1 MFFYHGLMN
10 GLIYGTI
17 RHIYHKIMPNL
28 ALKEALNLF
37 TDALKKKGKSIN
49 TIVAYKGDINQLIDF
64 LSKKQITEVQSIGP
78 GEIEDF
84 KKDLTENGYTA
95 KSVSRKLNSIKNF
108 FSFLKDEGKISLDPS
123 SEVKHPKYE
132 NDIPKI
138 LKPIEYRSLRDACR
152 NDIRA
157 TAIVE
162 LMLQAGL
169 RIKEIENLKLDNI
182 KENEVV
188 IESYESH
195 SQREVPLNNSAKKA
209 LKRYL
214 DEVRGESKVKNV
226 FITKT
231 GRVLLARNIR
241 SLLNRY
247 FNKAD
252 IKGIKVND
260 LRNTFI
266 VFQLKAGV
274 PLDVVSQIVG
284 HKRIST
290 TEKYL
295 ELIDSKEESR
305 GIKLREL

>member
-1 MFFYHGLMN
+1 MS
-10 GLIYGTI
+10 
-17 RHIYHKIMPNL
+17 NL
-28 ALKEALNLF
+28 ALNDALNLF
-37 TDALKKKGKSIN
+37 ADTLNKKGKSTN
-49 TIVAYKGDINQLIDF
+49 TIVAYKGDINQLISF
-64 LSKKQITEVQSIGP
+64 LAKQQINSVEQIQAK
-78 GEIEDF
+78 EIESF

-108 FSFLKDEGKISLDPS
+108 FSFLKNEKKIENDPS
-123 SEVKHPKYE
+123 SEIKHPKYE
-132 NDIPKI
+132 NDVPKI

-152 NDIRA
+152 NDVRA

-169 RIKEIENLKLDNI
+169 RIKEIENLKMDQV
-182 KENEVV
+182 KENEIV

-195 SQREVPLNNSAKKA
+195 SQREVPLNNSAKTA
-209 LKRYL
+209 LKRYIS
-214 DEVRGESKVKNV
+214 EIRGESKSKNV

-231 GRVLLARNIR
+231 NRVLLARNIR

-247 FNKAD
+247 FNRAD

-266 VFQLKAGV
+266 VFQLKSGV
-274 PLDVVSQIVG
+274 PIDVVSQVVG

-295 ELIDSKEESR
+295 ELIDNKEESR
-305 GIKLREL
+305 GIRLKEL

>member
-1 MFFYHGLMN
+1 MSDLSIEN
-10 GLIYGTI
+10 
-17 RHIYHKIMPNL
+17 
-28 ALKEALNLF
+28 ALGLF
-37 TDALKKKGKSIN
+37 TAALARNGKSTN
-49 TIVAYKGDINQLIDF
+49 TIVAYKGDLNQIISF
-64 LSKKQITEVQSIGP
+64 LNKRFQITSIEAVTP
-78 GEIEDF
+78 EHIEAF
-84 KKDLTENGYTA
+84 KKDLDANEYTA
-95 KSVSRKLNSIKNF
+95 KSISRKLNSIKNF
-108 FSFLKDEGKISLDPS
+108 FSFLKNEGVITIDPS
-123 SEVKHPKYE
+123 TEVKHPKYE

-138 LKPIEYRSLRDACR
+138 LKPTEYRSLRDACR
-152 NDIRA
+152 NDSRT

-182 KENEVV
+182 KDNEVV

-195 SQREVPLNNSAKKA
+195 PVRSIPLNNSAKLA

-214 DEVRGESKVKNV
+214 EDGRYPTRVKNV
-226 FITKT
+226 FVTKT
-231 GRVLLARNIR
+231 GHTLLARNIR

-247 FNKAD
+247 FEKSD
-252 IKGIKVND
+252 IKGLKVND

-274 PLDVVSQIVG
+274 PIDVVSQVVG

-295 ELIDSKEESR
+295 ELIDNKEESR
-305 GIKLREL
+305 GIKLKEL

>member
-1 MFFYHGLMN
+1 MS
-10 GLIYGTI
+10 
-17 RHIYHKIMPNL
+17 NL
-28 ALKEALNLF
+28 ALNDALNLF
-37 TDALKKKGKSIN
+37 TDTLKKKGKSIN
-49 TIVAYKGDINQLIDF
+49 TIVAYKGDINQLAIF
-64 LSKKQITEVQSIGP
+64 LAKKQVTNVEAVSIK
-78 GEIEDF
+78 EIEEF

-108 FSFLKDEGKISLDPS
+108 FSFLKDEGKVAIDPS
-123 SEVKHPKYE
+123 GDVKHPKYE

-157 TAIVE
+157 SAIVE

-169 RIKEIENLKLDNI
+169 RIKEIENLKMEDI
-182 KENEVV
+182 KENGIVV
-188 IESYESH
+188 ESYESH
-195 SQREVPLNNSAKKA
+195 PQREVPLNNSAKVA
-209 LKRYL
+209 LKKYL
-214 DEVRGESKVKNV
+214 DEVRANNSKNKNV

-274 PLDVVSQIVG
+274 PLDVVSQVVG

-295 ELIDSKEESR
+295 ELIDTKEESR
-305 GIKLREL
+305 GIKLKEL

>member
-1 MFFYHGLMN
+1 MS
-10 GLIYGTI
+10 
-17 RHIYHKIMPNL
+17 NL
-28 ALKEALNLF
+28 SLKEALNSF
-37 TDALKKKGKSIN
+37 TDTLNKKGKSIN
-49 TIVAYKGDINQLIDF
+49 TIVAYKGDINQLIIF
-64 LSKKQITEVQSIGP
+64 LGKKQITNVESIGLK
-78 GEIEDF
+78 EIEDF

-108 FSFLKDEGKISLDPS
+108 FSFLKDEGKITLDPS
-123 SEVKHPKYE
+123 TEVKHPKYE

-169 RIKEIENLKLDNI
+169 RIKEIESLKIDDI
-182 KENEVV
+182 KENEIV

-195 SQREVPLNNSAKKA
+195 SQREVPLNNSAKSA

-214 DEVRGESKVKNV
+214 DEIRADNSKNKNV

-274 PLDVVSQIVG
+274 PLDVVSQVVG

-295 ELIDSKEESR
+295 ELIDTKEESR
-305 GIKLREL
+305 GIKLKEL

>member
-1 MFFYHGLMN
+1 MSNL
-10 GLIYGTI
+10 TI
-17 RHIYHKIMPNL
+17 ID
-28 ALKEALNLF
+28 ALNLF
-37 TDALKKKGKSIN
+37 TDTLKKKGKSIN
-49 TIVAYKGDINQLIDF
+49 TIVAYKGDINQLAIF
-64 LSKKQITEVQSIGP
+64 LAKKQIEEVEVVSIK
-78 GEIEDF
+78 EIEEF
-84 KKDLTENGYTA
+84 KNDLTENGYTA

-108 FSFLKDEGKISLDPS
+108 FSFLKDEGKVTIDPS
-123 SEVKHPKYE
+123 GDVKHPKYE

-157 TAIVE
+157 SAIVE

-169 RIKEIENLKLDNI
+169 RIKEIENLKIEDV
-182 KENEVV
+182 KENGIIV
-188 IESYESH
+188 ESYESH
-195 SQREVPLNNSAKKA
+195 PQREVPLNNSAKVA

-214 DEVRGESKVKNV
+214 DEVRADNSKNKNV

-274 PLDVVSQIVG
+274 PLDVVSQVVG

-295 ELIDSKEESR
+295 ELIDTKEESR
-305 GIKLREL
+305 GIKLKEL

>member
-1 MFFYHGLMN
+1 MS
-10 GLIYGTI
+10 
-17 RHIYHKIMPNL
+17 NL
-28 ALKEALNLF
+28 ALNDALNLF
-37 TDALKKKGKSIN
+37 TDTLKKKGKSIN
-49 TIVAYKGDINQLIDF
+49 TIVAYKGDINQLTIF
-64 LSKKQITEVQSIGP
+64 LAKKQIINVEAVSIK
-78 GEIEDF
+78 EIEEF

-108 FSFLKDEGKISLDPS
+108 FSFLKDDGKVAIDPS
-123 SEVKHPKYE
+123 GDVKHPKYE

-157 TAIVE
+157 SAIVE

-169 RIKEIENLKLDNI
+169 RIKEIENLKMEDI
-182 KENEVV
+182 KENSIIV
-188 IESYESH
+188 ESYESH
-195 SQREVPLNNSAKKA
+195 LQREVPLNNSAKVA
-209 LKRYL
+209 LKKYL
-214 DEVRGESKVKNV
+214 DEVRANNSKNKNV

-274 PLDVVSQIVG
+274 PLDVVSQVVG

-305 GIKLREL
+305 GIKLKEL

>member
-1 MFFYHGLMN
+1 MS
-10 GLIYGTI
+10 
-17 RHIYHKIMPNL
+17 NL
-28 ALKEALNLF
+28 ALNDALNLF
-37 TDALKKKGKSIN
+37 ADTLNKKGKSTN
-49 TIVAYKGDINQLIDF
+49 TIVAYKWDINQLISF
-64 LSKKQITEVQSIGP
+64 LTKQQISSIDQIQAK
-78 GEIEDF
+78 EIEAF

-108 FSFLKDEGKISLDPS
+108 FAYLRNEEKISTDPS
-123 SEVKHPKYE
+123 IEVKHPKYE
-132 NDIPKI
+132 NDIPKV
-138 LKPIEYRSLRDACR
+138 LKPIEYRSLRDAAR

-157 TAIVE
+157 TAIIE

-169 RIKEIENLKLDNI
+169 RIKEIENLKLEDV
-182 KENEVV
+182 KENSIIV
-188 IESYESH
+188 ESYESH
-195 SQREVPLNNSAKKA
+195 PQREVPLNNSAKMA
-209 LKRYL
+209 LKKYL
-214 DEVRGESKVKNV
+214 DEVRNGGKSKNV

-252 IKGIKVND
+252 IRGIKVND

-274 PLDVVSQIVG
+274 PLDIVSQVVG

-295 ELIDSKEESR
+295 ELIDTKEESR
-305 GIKLREL
+305 GIKLKEL

>member
-1 MFFYHGLMN
+1 MS
-10 GLIYGTI
+10 
-17 RHIYHKIMPNL
+17 NL

-37 TDALKKKGKSIN
+37 TDTLNKKGKSIN
-49 TIVAYKGDINQLIDF
+49 TIVAYKGDINQLIIF
-64 LSKKQITEVQSIGP
+64 LGKKQFTEVQSIGLK
-78 GEIEDF
+78 EIEDF

-123 SEVKHPKYE
+123 TEVKHPKYE

-169 RIKEIENLKLDNI
+169 RIKEIESLKIEDI

-195 SQREVPLNNSAKKA
+195 SQREVPLNNSAKTA

-214 DEVRGESKVKNV
+214 DEVRADNSKNKNV

-274 PLDVVSQIVG
+274 PLDVVSQVVG

-305 GIKLREL
+305 GIKLKEL

>member
-1 MFFYHGLMN
+1 MS
-10 GLIYGTI
+10 
-17 RHIYHKIMPNL
+17 NL
-28 ALKEALNLF
+28 ALNDALNLF
-37 TDALKKKGKSIN
+37 AETLSKRGKSTN
-49 TIVAYKGDINQLIDF
+49 TIVAYKGDINQLISF
-64 LSKKQITEVQSIGP
+64 LAKQQINNVEEVQAK
-78 GEIEDF
+78 EIESF

-108 FSFLKDEGKISLDPS
+108 FSFLKNEKKIEMDPS
-123 SEVKHPKYE
+123 SEIKHPKYE

-169 RIKEIENLKLDNI
+169 RIKEIENLKMDQV
-182 KENEVV
+182 KENEIV

-195 SQREVPLNNSAKKA
+195 SQREVPLNNSAKTA
-209 LKRYL
+209 LKRYIT
-214 DEVRGESKVKNV
+214 EIRGESKSKNV

-231 GRVLLARNIR
+231 NRVLLARNIR

-266 VFQLKAGV
+266 VFQLKSGV
-274 PLDVVSQIVG
+274 PIDVVSQVVG

-305 GIKLREL
+305 GIRLKEL

>member
-1 MFFYHGLMN
+1 MS
-10 GLIYGTI
+10 
-17 RHIYHKIMPNL
+17 NL
-28 ALKEALNLF
+28 ALNDALNLF
-37 TDALKKKGKSIN
+37 TDTLKKKGKSIN
-49 TIVAYKGDINQLIDF
+49 TIVAYKGDINQLAIF
-64 LSKKQITEVQSIGP
+64 LAKKQITNVETVSIK
-78 GEIEDF
+78 EIEEF
-84 KKDLTENGYTA
+84 KKDLTENGYTT

-108 FSFLKDEGKISLDPS
+108 FSFLKDEGKVAIDPS
-123 SEVKHPKYE
+123 SDVKHPKYE

-157 TAIVE
+157 SAIVE

-169 RIKEIENLKLDNI
+169 RIKEIENLKMEDVKDNGI
-182 KENEVV
+182 V

-195 SQREVPLNNSAKKA
+195 AEREVPLNNSAKVA

-214 DEVRGESKVKNV
+214 NEVRADNSKNKNV

-274 PLDVVSQIVG
+274 PLDVVSQVVG

-295 ELIDSKEESR
+295 ELIDTKEESR
-305 GIKLREL
+305 GIKLKEL

>member
-1 MFFYHGLMN
+1 MSDLTFENALDLFAKSL
-10 GLIYGTI
+10 
-17 RHIYHKIMPNL
+17 L
-28 ALKEALNLF
+28 A
-37 TDALKKKGKSIN
+37 KGKSTN
-49 TIVAYKGDINQLIDF
+49 TIVAYKGDINQLISF
-64 LSKKQITEVQSIGP
+64 LKAQSKVAGVDAVQSSHID
-78 GEIEDF
+78 DF
-84 KKDLTENGYTA
+84 KKDLIKNSYTA

-108 FSFLKDEGKISLDPS
+108 FSFIKNEGLISTDPSLDI
-123 SEVKHPKYE
+123 KHPKYE
-132 NDIPKI
+132 NDLPKI

-152 NDIRA
+152 NDARS

-169 RIKEIENLKLDNI
+169 RIKEIENLKLENI
-182 KENEVV
+182 KDNEIV

-195 SQREVPLNNSAKKA
+195 GVRTVPLNNSAKTA

-214 DEVRGESKVKNV
+214 DEGRYNSKSKSV
-226 FITKT
+226 FVTKT
-231 GRVLLARNIR
+231 GRHLLARNIR

-266 VFQLKAGV
+266 VFQLKSGV
-274 PLDVVSQIVG
+274 PIDVVSQVVG

-290 TEKYL
+290 TEKYM
-295 ELIDSKEESR
+295 ELIESKEESK
-305 GIKLREL
+305 GIRLKEL